1 MTLPKSHF
9 YVRTKR
15 DAFPTNP
22 GAHPLVAVKIDNA
35 GSGKFAIVA
44 ACSPEDNPCRAAAR
58 HVLIVKRTEGR
69 SIVVDPSKD
78 TLASILKAAKVPRKV
93 LAVLDM
99 DRAERAFERSLE
111 A

>member
-9 YVRTKR
+9 YVRTRK

-22 GAHPLVAVKIDNA
+22 GAHPLVSVKIDTW
-35 GSGKFAIVA
+35 GSGKVAFVA

-58 HVLIVKRTEGR
+58 QVLLVKRTEGK
-69 SIVVDPSKD
+69 SFVVDPSRD

>member
-1 MTLPKSHF
+1 MTIPRSHF
-9 YVRTKR
+9 FVRTRK

-22 GAHPLVAVKIDNA
+22 GAHPLVAVKIEPA
-35 GSGKFAIVA
+35 GSGTVAFVA
-44 ACSPEDNPCRAAAR
+44 ACSPEDNPSRRIAR
-58 HVLIVKRTEGR
+58 GLLIAKRNQGQ
-69 SIVVDPSKD
+69 SFIVDPSKD
-78 TLASILKAAKVPRKV
+78 TLASILKAARVPRKV

>member
-9 YVRTKR
+9 FIRTKP
-15 DAFPTNP
+15 DAIPGNP
-22 GAHPLVAVKIDNA
+22 GKHPLCAVKIV
-35 GSGKFAIVA
+35 GKVA
-44 ACSPEDNPCRAAAR
+44 FIATCSPEDNPSRKIARELLAAR
-58 HVLIVKRTEGR
+58 QNVLNGITF
-69 SIVVDPSKD
+69 DPSKD

-99 DRAERAFERSLE
+99 DRAERAFERNLE

>member
-1 MTLPKSHF
+1 MTVPPAHF
-9 YVRTKR
+9 YVRTRK

-22 GAHPLVAVKIDNA
+22 GAHPLVAVKIDTA
-35 GSGKFAIVA
+35 GSGKVAFVA
-44 ACSPEDNPCRAAAR
+44 ACSPEDNPSRKIAR
-58 HVLIVKRTEGR
+58 DILIFKRTHGQ
-69 SIVVDPSKD
+69 SFVVDPSRD